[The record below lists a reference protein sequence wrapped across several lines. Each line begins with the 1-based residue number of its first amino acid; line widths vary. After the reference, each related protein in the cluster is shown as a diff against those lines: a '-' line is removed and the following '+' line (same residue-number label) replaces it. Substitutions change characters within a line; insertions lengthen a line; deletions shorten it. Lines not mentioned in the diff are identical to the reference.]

1 MLHFAFVTC
10 SSKPEIAIDDW
21 EVANEL
27 ISLGIQVQ
35 AVPWDGDP
43 IDWTLFDGVIL
54 RSCWNYHL
62 QPQKFMNWLDA
73 LEKQRIRVFNP
84 VTVVRSNLHKS
95 YLLTLQQKG
104 VLIPETQLI
113 SQGSSVN
120 LNEIMNRW
128 GWEKAVVKPAIS
140 ATAWKTFVAHAGNTR
155 DEQSFQNSLLQC
167 DLLVQNFIPEI
178 GSGELSL
185 IFFQKKFSHAVIKKP
200 KAGDF
205 RVQDNFG
212 GTIEPMT
219 PPVAIIKQARSIL
232 NHVAEP
238 LFYARVDGLV
248 INNQF
253 LLMELELIEPVLFF
267 KQAPAA
273 AQLFTKALFN
283 L

>member
-10 SSKPEIAIDDW
+10 SSKPELAIDDW

-27 ISLGIQVQ
+27 NSSGIQIQ

-43 IDWTLFDGVIL
+43 VDWTLFDGIIL

-62 QPQKFMNWLDA
+62 QPQKFIRWLDL
-73 LEKQRIRVFNP
+73 LEKQRLRVFNP
-84 VTVVRSNLHKS
+84 VTALKSNLHKS
-95 YLLTLQQKG
+95 YLLTLQQNG
-104 VLIPETQLI
+104 VRIPETQLI

-120 LNEIMNRW
+120 LHEIMKSR

-140 ATAWKTFVAHAGNTR
+140 ATAWKTFVAHADDTH
-155 DEQSFQNSLLQC
+155 DEQSFQNNLLEC
-167 DLLVQNFIPEI
+167 DLLIQNFISEI
-178 GSGELSL
+178 ESGELSL

-200 KAGDF
+200 KVGDF

-212 GTIEPMT
+212 GTIEPLN
-219 PPVAIIKQARSIL
+219 PPVGIVKQAQSIL
-232 NHVAEP
+232 NHIAEP
-238 LFYARVDGLV
+238 LLYARVDGLV
-248 INNQF
+248 VNHQF

-273 AQLFTKALFN
+273 AQLFTKALLN